1 VTLTTEAIA
10 QLKPRRRWRLG
21 LMLGF
26 STNQTMAITFVQ
38 PLLCIPGNRAG
49 WCWNFALAFAQVAA
63 HAGSMPVVPSGLDD
77 NPAQMRVPGFGD
89 APATNVPA
97 TAVLGGHYS
106 GVGH

>member
-10 QLKPRRRWRLG
+10 QMKPRGRWRLG

-26 STNQTMAITFVQ
+26 STNQKMAITFVQ

-63 HAGSMPVVPSGLDD
+63 HAGSMPVVPSRLDD

-89 APATNVPA
+89 ASATNVPA
-97 TAVLGGHYS
+97 TAVLGRHHS